1 MYMYIFG
8 TAEIILKTMLSVHS
22 DGTWNDL

>member
-1 MYMYIFG
+1 MYIFG